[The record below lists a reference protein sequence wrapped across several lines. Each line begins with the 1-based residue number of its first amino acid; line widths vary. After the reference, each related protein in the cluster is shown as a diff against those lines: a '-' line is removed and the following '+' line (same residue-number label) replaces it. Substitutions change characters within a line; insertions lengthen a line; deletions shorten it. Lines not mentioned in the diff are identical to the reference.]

1 MALIPQTPNLGFP
14 KLDQALPASQ
24 SAGRS
29 TPWKYGDIIRVTRD
43 NIDTF
48 EAIYLKGAAGIAA
61 GNAVTYNPAT
71 FQATNGAGT
80 PGPTALSAI
89 ALSPATAGLNGW
101 FKIARNPA
109 VPAA

>member
-14 KLDQALPASQ
+14 KLDQALPASA

-48 EAIYLKGAAGIAA
+48 EAIYLKGASGITAGAS
-61 GNAVTYNPAT
+61 VTYNPVT
-71 FQATNGAGT
+71 FQTTNGAGT
-80 PGPTALSAI
+80 PSPTALSAV
-89 ALSPATAGLNGW
+89 ALSAATAGLNGW
-101 FKIARNPA
+101 FKIARYAA
-109 VPAA
+109 VPVA